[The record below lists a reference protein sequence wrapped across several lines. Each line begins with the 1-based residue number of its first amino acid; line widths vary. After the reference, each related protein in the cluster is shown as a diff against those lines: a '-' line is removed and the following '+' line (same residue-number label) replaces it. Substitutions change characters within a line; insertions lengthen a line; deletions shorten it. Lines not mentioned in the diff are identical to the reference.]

1 MSNADQSG
9 ADELNPRV
17 LSPAK
22 TPTRPPEPVA
32 SRRNEEPPYSTSNGP
47 RPPNPAPA
55 GRAMTPPR
63 KPAAQT
69 DKPTAFQR
77 SLGAVRMALPVLQ
90 KMLPLLEGN
99 VATVVSNML
108 APSFQ
113 SHPPDLTPIENAL
126 GKMHGE
132 LADLRKGSAE
142 QGALLKRVGDQV
154 DLVKEAADRISLGQQ
169 EMVEDLNSLRKKV
182 TLFAWVG
189 LVLLTASIVLNVVLL
204 LRVQRILP

>member
-108 APSFQ
+108 APPFQ
-113 SHPPDLTPIENAL
+113 SAPAGFD
-126 GKMHGE
+126 
-132 LADLRKGSAE
+132 
-142 QGALLKRVGDQV
+142 
-154 DLVKEAADRISLGQQ
+154 AASKTLWARCTESLPTCAKAP
-169 EMVEDLNSLRKKV
+169 LNRAR
-182 TLFAWVG
+182 F
-189 LVLLTASIVLNVVLL
+189 
-204 LRVQRILP
+204 